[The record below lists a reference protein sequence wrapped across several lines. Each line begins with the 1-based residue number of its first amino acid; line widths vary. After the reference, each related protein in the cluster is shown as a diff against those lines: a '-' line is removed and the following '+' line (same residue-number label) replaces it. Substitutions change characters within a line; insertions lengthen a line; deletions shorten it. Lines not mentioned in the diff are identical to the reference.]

1 MRGLVL
7 ATLALL
13 ASACQL
19 RELEVLSSGS
29 DGGMRDAGGRDAF
42 VPPVDGGPSLPPGA
56 LVAATYGHTCAI
68 FGSAL
73 VCWGNNG
80 RGQLTSG
87 SPSGATPTIVPLETA
102 PVSVALGAR
111 STCVLDAVGD
121 VRCVGAND
129 RGQLGLGDTTD
140 RGAFERLDLPPARE
154 ITTGHSHACAL
165 LADARLLCWGRND
178 EGELGLGI
186 PDLDDQPTPR
196 EVVTGNAWARVSAGQ
211 GHTLAVTVQGLMVGF
226 GRNSDSELGLG
237 PSAPIQRRTPTEVG
251 DGTWRDVAAGQ
262 SHSCALSSTNEV
274 HCFGSN
280 ASAQLGLGDFADR
293 DVPTPLGLPDA
304 DVVATNTF
312 HGCAIRLG
320 ELHCWGRNVEG
331 QLGTGDVED
340 RPSPT
345 RIGTETDWTHVA
357 CGRFYTC
364 ARKRDGRVL
373 CTGANESG
381 QLGVG
386 DFERRRVFTDIAF
399 GTE

>member
-1 MRGLVL
+1 
-7 ATLALL
+7 
-13 ASACQL
+13 
-19 RELEVLSSGS
+19 
-29 DGGMRDAGGRDAF
+29 
-42 VPPVDGGPSLPPGA
+42 
-56 LVAATYGHTCAI
+56 
-68 FGSAL
+68 
-73 VCWGNNG
+73 
-80 RGQLTSG
+80 
-87 SPSGATPTIVPLETA
+87 
-102 PVSVALGAR
+102 
-111 STCVLDAVGD
+111 
-121 VRCVGAND
+121 
-129 RGQLGLGDTTD
+129 
-140 RGAFERLDLPPARE
+140 
-154 ITTGHSHACAL
+154 
-165 LADARLLCWGRND
+165 
-178 EGELGLGI
+178 
-186 PDLDDQPTPR
+186 
-196 EVVTGNAWARVSAGQ
+196 SAGQ

-237 PSAPIQRRTPTEVG
+237 PSAPIQRRTPTQVG

-280 ASAQLGLGDFADR
+280 SSAQLGLADFADR
-293 DVPTPLGLPDA
+293 DVPTPLGLPDT

-345 RIGTETDWTHVA
+345 RIGTDTDWTHVA

-386 DFERRRVFTDIAF
+386 DFERRRVFTEIAF
-399 GTE
+399 GAE